1 MIQTKVIIKATLAMA
16 AFYSLIT
23 STNSRTS
30 TRWKLNSSTGK
41 IQFVDTPVTNDKD
54 SYFADNKT
62 LNDFDITSDIYK
74 QDAVFYIIATS
85 NRVFDGIDWLQQS
98 LDPSILRSQKQLS
111 SASSA
116 RKVSIESF
124 SNNLIGE
131 EQIEHAH
138 NEKEVKAHL
147 KVKESLDCGQP
158 VNYTQYDYITNI
170 GDHYRHKEM
179 KLMPEPEVA
188 YFFLRSHDKHAY
200 KNFNLAALEAHLK
213 QAKRDN
219 PHSAKVYHHIGN
231 YWRII
236 GDAVEAVK
244 CFRRALDISPT
255 ESEIMFNL
263 GKVLYNLQYLDDAIY
278 MTRRSIEFQS
288 PTHTVWP
295 QYYML
300 GEILRTYGDIQG
312 SLHYYRLALELN
324 PTHELIVKALR
335 DIDNKP
341 TTGIH
346 TYTIVIIVT
355 LVIAVLSVI
364 VTCSVLDEHRGN
376 ADGRVSIA
384 SNQRSFHRNMR
395 SLKGFS
401 TARNNRLRKFRINI

>member
-1 MIQTKVIIKATLAMA
+1 MMQTKVILKATLAMTA
-16 AFYSLIT
+16 LWSLIT
-23 STNSRTS
+23 LTNSRTS
-30 TRWKLNSSTGK
+30 TRWKLNSATGK
-41 IQFVDTPVTNDKD
+41 IQFHDPGAKNKD

-62 LNDFDITSDIYK
+62 INDLDLTSDIYQ

-85 NRVFDGIDWLQQS
+85 NRIFDGVDWLQQS
-98 LDPSILRSQKQLS
+98 LESSILHSPIQMS
-111 SASSA
+111 IG
-116 RKVSIESF
+116 RKISTESF
-124 SNNLIGE
+124 SNNLTV
-131 EQIEHAH
+131 EQRMEHAH
-138 NEKEVKAHL
+138 NEKLVKTPL
-147 KVKESLDCGQP
+147 KIKESLDCGQP
-158 VNYTQYDYITNI
+158 LNYTQYDYITNI

-188 YFFLRSHDKHAY
+188 YFFLRNHDKHAY

-231 YWRII
+231 YWRIVGHAI
-236 GDAVEAVK
+236 EAVK

-255 ESEIMFNL
+255 ESEVMFNL

-288 PTHTVWP
+288 PAHTVWP

-341 TTGIH
+341 TAGVH
-346 TYTIVIIVT
+346 TYTVVIIIT

-364 VTCSVLDEHRGN
+364 VTCSVLDDHRGN
-376 ADGRVSIA
+376 VDGRVSIV

-401 TARNNRLRKFRINI
+401 TARNNRLRRFRINI

>member
-1 MIQTKVIIKATLAMA
+1 MIQTKVILKATLAMTA
-16 AFYSLIT
+16 LWSLIT
-23 STNSRTS
+23 LTNSRTS
-30 TRWKLNSSTGK
+30 TRWKLNSATGK
-41 IQFVDTPVTNDKD
+41 IQFHDTGAKNKG

-62 LNDFDITSDIYK
+62 INDLDLTSDIYQ

-85 NRVFDGIDWLQQS
+85 NRIFDGVDWSQQS
-98 LDPSILRSQKQLS
+98 LEPSILHSPIQMS
-111 SASSA
+111 IG
-116 RKVSIESF
+116 RKISTESF
-124 SNNLIGE
+124 SSNLTA
-131 EQIEHAH
+131 EQRMEHAH
-138 NEKEVKAHL
+138 NEKVVKTRL
-147 KVKESLDCGQP
+147 KIKESLDCGQLL
-158 VNYTQYDYITNI
+158 NYTQYDYITNI

-188 YFFLRSHDKHAY
+188 YFFLRNHDKHAY

-213 QAKRDN
+213 QAKLDN

-231 YWRII
+231 YWRIV
-236 GDAVEAVK
+236 GDAIEAVK

-278 MTRRSIEFQS
+278 MTRS
-288 PTHTVWP
+288 PAHTVWP

-300 GEILRTYGDIQG
+300 GEILKTYGDIQG

-341 TTGIH
+341 TAGIH
-346 TYTIVIIVT
+346 TYTVVIIIT

-364 VTCSVLDEHRGN
+364 VTCSVLDDHRGN
-376 ADGRVSIA
+376 VDGRVSIV

-401 TARNNRLRKFRINI
+401 TARNNRLRRFRINI